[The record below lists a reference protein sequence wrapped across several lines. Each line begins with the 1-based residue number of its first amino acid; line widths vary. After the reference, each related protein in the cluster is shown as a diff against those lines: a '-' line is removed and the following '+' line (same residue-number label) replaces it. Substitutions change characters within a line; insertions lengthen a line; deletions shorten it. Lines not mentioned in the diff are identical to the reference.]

1 MGLSLIFGLT
11 VSTVLLSPLLFCAR
25 PSDDLLANSKI
36 WPNSESVIS
45 QSTIS
50 LIAGLVPSR
59 NAKSRISQPS
69 GEDPGRE
76 SEGNKQKELVSSVGA
91 RKVLIKTPLPPLV
104 FPHPPPSTAVQTREV
119 RKYQP
124 PSMKSL
130 NKMS

>member
-1 MGLSLIFGLT
+1 MDLSLIFGLT

-76 SEGNKQKELVSSVGA
+76 SEGNKQKEVVSSVGA
-91 RKVLIKTPLPPLV
+91 RKVLIKTPLPLWYFHTQHLQLLFRRGRCENTNHRTV
-104 FPHPPPSTAVQTREV
+104 HEKFE
-119 RKYQP
+119 
-124 PSMKSL
+124 
-130 NKMS
+130 